1 MGSEEGGD
9 RVVGSV
15 DEKGQ
20 LVTQGPKKRS
30 AMRILQGLFAL
41 GSGASAIYG
50 ATVCQLLRVWCTAL
64 TILFRS
70 LNPSPS
76 PHLQANS
83 LHTSFTYSQSSH
95 FSLCY
100 ISLSFDRVAL
110 VAIHLSIQASR
121 EVYQACLV

>member
-1 MGSEEGGD
+1 MLQREFGAKFKKGLGMGGEEGGD

-50 ATVCQLLRVWCTAL
+50 AMVRQLL
-64 TILFRS
+64 S
-70 LNPSPS
+70 
-76 PHLQANS
+76 
-83 LHTSFTYSQSSH
+83 
-95 FSLCY
+95 
-100 ISLSFDRVAL
+100 
-110 VAIHLSIQASR
+110 
-121 EVYQACLV
+121 CLVYSINDSV